1 MAVTNKKIAK
11 LKMVKPISRGSGN
24 SLIVLKLSLFKKPNE
39 QVSYLKKYLSLA
51 PVLAVVSVSVAF
63 STWAVFNYFFP
74 DLLFHPMP

>member
-1 MAVTNKKIAK
+1 MQKQ
-11 LKMVKPISRGSGN
+11 
-24 SLIVLKLSLFKKPNE
+24 KPNE